1 MDSSS
6 TRIAAVILAG
16 GRGERLGG
24 VNKAEIVFGGERL
37 IDRAL
42 RVVSGCDPVLIA
54 VGPTGYVPPN
64 GRAVADL
71 PTDYAG
77 PLAGVAA
84 AIDAFTPDD
93 ANWLLSMAVDT
104 PFFPSDFLARAMPL
118 ADDNVDCVLGC
129 FGAQEYPTNAVWR
142 LEAVRA
148 LPQAVRTGTAPHSL
162 KRLAATLRTVRLD
175 YAELFAE
182 DPFLNA
188 NTPQDLEN
196 LALRLSS
203 IKPR

>member
-1 MDSSS
+1 MDAFP
-6 TRIAAVILAG
+6 TRIAAVVLAG

-24 VNKAEIVFGGERL
+24 ANKAEIVFDGERL

-42 RVVSGCDPVLIA
+42 RVVTRCDPVLIA
-54 VGPTGYVPPN
+54 VGPTGYVPPH
-64 GRAVADL
+64 GRAIPDL
-71 PTDYAG
+71 LTDYAG

-84 AIDAFTPDD
+84 AIDALPTEE
-93 ANWLLSMAVDT
+93 ATWLLSLAVDT
-104 PFFPSDFLARAMPL
+104 PLFPPDFLGRAASLARDA
-118 ADDNVDCVLGC
+118 DCVLGS
-129 FGAQEYPTNAVWR
+129 FGAQDYPTNALWR

-148 LPQAVRTGTAPHSL
+148 LPDDVRAGTAPHSL

-175 YAELFAE
+175 YAELVAD

-196 LALRLSS
+196 LALRL
-203 IKPR
+203 P